1 MAVDC
6 LTMDVDEISAVL
18 TALLYEFPVRELQ
31 FYLPAWVSALPAD
44 HPLKTALYAAL
55 RERTANVSKLREVEP
70 ALETVSY
77 THLDVYKR
85 HRQMGWRPRARNTT
99 PAVV

>member
-1 MAVDC
+1 M
-6 LTMDVDEISAVL
+6 L

-55 RERTANVSKLREVEP
+55 RERTANVSKLREAEP
-70 ALETVSY
+70 ALETLRQ
-77 THLDVYKR
+77 LDTVEEFRLLGAFLIAIRESWKLTGIRKR
-85 HRQMGWRPRARNTT
+85 FLSRYIVFIRG
-99 PAVV
+99 